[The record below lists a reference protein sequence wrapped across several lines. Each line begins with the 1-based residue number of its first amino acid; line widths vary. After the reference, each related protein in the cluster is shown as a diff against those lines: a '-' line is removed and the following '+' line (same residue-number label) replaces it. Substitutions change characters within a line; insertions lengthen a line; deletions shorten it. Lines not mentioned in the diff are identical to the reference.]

1 MLMKKDNRIC
11 LGKIVGA
18 QGIKGEVKIKSFT
31 EYGEDIDQYGKL
43 EDKTGSVKFEVE
55 VTGSSK
61 GTIRAKVK
69 GVSGRTEA
77 EALVGTELYV
87 SKDLLPELDEDEF
100 YYDDLVGL
108 TVKFQQDNSEIG
120 TVAGI
125 YNFGA
130 GDIIE
135 IKLNDSKNTE
145 MIPFTESYVPE
156 VNIKDGYIIVETV
169 LLPFVKEIKEDGNE
183 G

>member
-1 MLMKKDNRIC
+1 MKKDNRIC

-18 QGIKGEVKIKSFT
+18 LGIKGEVKILSFT
-31 EYGEDIDQYGKL
+31 EYGEDIGNFGEL
-43 EDKTGSVKFEVE
+43 EDKTGTVKFNLEVN
-55 VTGSSK
+55 GGSK
-61 GTIRAKVK
+61 GTIRAVIK
-69 GVSGRTEA
+69 GVADRNAA

-87 SKDLLPELDEDEF
+87 SKDLLPKLDEDEF
-100 YYDDLVGL
+100 YHDDLIGL
-108 TVKFQQDNSEIG
+108 AVKLQKDNSEIG
-120 TVAGI
+120 TVSGL

-135 IKLNDSKNTE
+135 IKLKNSSKTE

-156 VNIKDGYIIVETV
+156 INIKDGYIIVETV
-169 LLPFVKEIKEDGNE
+169 LLPFVKEIREDGSE